1 MQSRRRVLDKTLLLV
16 FVLVCI
22 LSSHV
27 IAFAGAG
34 ENTGSISQE
43 IIAGT
48 PVTLEGQQN
57 LGLVTVAATAGTCS
71 GVLLNERWVL
81 TAGHCFAQGAV
92 PLAKVT
98 FAGTA
103 GSSDQ
108 VYVFG
113 AETDT
118 DGRSNSRGY
127 DLALVRLSAP
137 ITAEPFRQKEILST
151 PPFVKDRSA
160 NFYGQGL
167 NTYFQ
172 PGPPPIASESGT
184 WRQAILT
191 ITSEQRNVA
200 NPEWP
205 DLLVAPS
212 NYAGQVCA
220 PGDSGGPV
228 FLLQGEPQAKL
239 LAIQVRGNFTCLNNT
254 SVAQCKATIT
264 NISTCKANMIPVR
277 IVEEI
282 IASSW
287 NRASATHVFDAGNE
301 IAPHLFNDPTR
312 VNEIDMNLRG
322 WAITARAANEMCFN
336 RGFVSGHMTG
346 HQLPGKWGVVC
357 AGSGA
362 VWRDAITADLAAS
375 GGWSFTDV
383 DTVQWAHARRAA
395 TNICAKDG
403 FIGGHFNGHQ
413 KAGFGTAPGYFGLVC
428 YGFPAVFYDAT
439 TDEINATGWPVGDLN
454 TVGWAQAARAAT
466 NFCASKGFPAG
477 FMTGHQVPG
486 KYGVVCQRRA
496 GLENPIRERVRPTE
510 RHLGP

>member
-1 MQSRRRVLDKTLLLV
+1 MVA
-16 FVLVCI
+16 CENP
-22 LSSHV
+22 SSQQQAIV
-27 IAFAGAG
+27 G
-34 ENTGSISQE
+34 
-43 IIAGT
+43 GT
-48 PVTLEGQQN
+48 EVTLEGQRN
-57 LGLVTVAATAGTCS
+57 LGLVTVAATAGGCS

-92 PLAKVT
+92 QSATIT

-103 GSSDQ
+103 GVSDQ

-113 AETDT
+113 AELDT
-118 DGRSNSRGY
+118 NGRPSSRGY
-127 DLALVRLSAP
+127 DLALVRLAAP
-137 ITAEPFRQKEILST
+137 ITAGPFRQKDILST
-151 PPFVKDRSA
+151 PPFVKNRVA
-160 NFYGQGL
+160 NFYGQGI

-172 PGPPPIASESGT
+172 SGPPPVPSQTGT
-184 WRQAILT
+184 WRQANLT
-191 ITSEQRNVA
+191 ITREERNS
-200 NPEWP
+200 NPAWE
-205 DLLVAPS
+205 DRLEAPS
-212 NYAGQVCA
+212 NFAGQVCA

-228 FLLQGEPQAKL
+228 FLLHGESQAKL
-239 LAIQVRGNFTCLNNT
+239 LAIQVSGNFTCVNNR

-264 NISTCKANMIPVR
+264 NISDCQANMIPVR

-287 NRASATHVFDAGNE
+287 NRIAATYWFDAGNE
-301 IAPHLFNDPTR
+301 IGPHLFHDPTR
-312 VNEIDMNLRG
+312 ETNIDMNLRG

-346 HQLPGKWGVVC
+346 HQLPGKYGVAC

-362 VWRDAITADLAAS
+362 VWRDAITADLVAS
-375 GGWSFTDV
+375 GWSFTDV
-383 DTVQWAHARRAA
+383 DTAQWAHARRAA
-395 TNICAKDG
+395 TNICAKEG

-413 KAGFGTAPGYFGLVC
+413 KAGFGTAPGFFGLVC
-428 YGFPAVFYDAT
+428 YGAPAVFYDAT
-439 TDEINATGWPVGDLN
+439 KDAINATGWPVGDLN

-496 GLENPIRERVRPTE
+496 GLEIPIRDRVQQGE
-510 RHLGP
+510 RHGGR